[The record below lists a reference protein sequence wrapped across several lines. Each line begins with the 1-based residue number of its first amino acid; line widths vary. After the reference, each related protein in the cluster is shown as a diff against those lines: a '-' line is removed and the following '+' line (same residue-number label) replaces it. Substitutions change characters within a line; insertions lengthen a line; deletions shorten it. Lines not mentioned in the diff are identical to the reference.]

1 MTVSGR
7 DRVYRTEGTV
17 LRRHDIGEADRLLTL
32 YTPGLGKLRVLAK
45 GVRKPASKLGGH
57 LDLFTRSRFVL
68 ARGRTFDIVTGA
80 DTIDAYSGLRGEGT
94 GAATDILER
103 LGAAYYFA
111 ELLDQFT
118 SEGLENR
125 PVWELL
131 GSGLSALSSGLPI
144 ELVTRHFELRLLV
157 YLGYQPGVSICAGC
171 GEPLQPEVSAFSIA
185 LGGVLCP
192 RCSHRDPQGLTLT
205 VAALR
210 LLRLLARED
219 LVTLARV
226 RVPPEAAREVEG
238 LLHLL
243 LRQIADRELRTPAVR
258 QGLRAAASPEP

>member
-1 MTVSGR
+1 M
-7 DRVYRTEGTV
+7 
-17 LRRHDIGEADRLLTL
+17 LRRYDIGEADRVLTL
-32 YTPGLGKLRVLAK
+32 YTPAWGKLRVLAK

-57 LDLFTRSRFVL
+57 LDLFTRSRLVL

-80 DTIDAYSGLRGEGT
+80 DTIDAYGGLRGEGV
-94 GAATDILER
+94 GVATDILER

-125 PVWELL
+125 QVWELL
-131 GSGLSALSSGLPI
+131 GAGLSALSAGLPI

-157 YLGYQPGVSICAGC
+157 YLGYQPGLSTCSGC
-171 GEPLQPEVSAFSIA
+171 GEPLRPEVSTFSFA

-192 RCSHRDPQGLTLT
+192 RCLHRDPQSVTLS

-210 LLRLLARED
+210 LLRLLAREHPA
-219 LVTLARV
+219 TLTRV
-226 RVPPEAAREVEG
+226 RVPPEAARDVEN
-238 LLHLL
+238 LLRLL
-243 LRQIADRELRTPAVR
+243 LRQIAERELRTPAVR
-258 QGLRAAASPEP
+258 QGLRATARPEN

>member
-1 MTVSGR
+1 MTGTSR

-17 LRRHDIGEADRLLTL
+17 LRRLDIGEADRVLTL
-32 YTPGLGKLRVLAK
+32 YTPAWGKLRVLAK

-80 DTIDAYSGLRGEGT
+80 ETIEAYSGLRGEGPS
-94 GAATDILER
+94 APDDMLER
-103 LGAAYYFA
+103 LGAAYYLA
-111 ELLDQFT
+111 ELVEQLT

-131 GSGLSALSSGLPI
+131 DAGLRALSTGLPI
-144 ELVTRHFELRLLV
+144 DLVTRHFELRLLV
-157 YLGYQPGVSICAGC
+157 YLGYQPGLSTCVAC
-171 GEPLQPEVSAFSIA
+171 GEPLQPEASGFSFS

-192 RCSHRDPQGLTLT
+192 RCLHRDPRAEPLS

-219 LVTLARV
+219 LATLARV
-226 RVPPEAAREVEG
+226 RIPAGAAPEVEG
-238 LLHLL
+238 ILRVS
-243 LRQIADRELRTPAVR
+243 LRQIAEREPRTPVVL
-258 QGLRAAASPEP
+258 QGLRNAAPVER